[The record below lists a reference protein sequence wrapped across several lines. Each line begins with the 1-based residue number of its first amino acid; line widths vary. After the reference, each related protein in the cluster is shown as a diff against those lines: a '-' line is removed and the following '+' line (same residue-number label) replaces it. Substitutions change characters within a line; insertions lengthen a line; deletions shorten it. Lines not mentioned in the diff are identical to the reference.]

1 MPKAWGMTVPDL
13 HYLVVNRW
21 CQNGVRFT
29 TVSLLNMAA
38 PVVRRDPKN
47 HAMISVAN
55 KPTRPTT
62 IRVLIADDHPLVR
75 AGVRDIL
82 QSHDWLVVAGEAADG
97 REALAKALELSPHL
111 VVVDLDLP
119 KLNGVG
125 LMNALRTQLPETKV
139 IVLSMYQPDKVASSV
154 IEAGA
159 RGYVSKRVAST
170 DLVTALEAVAAGG
183 TYFDSAFSITVLK
196 DLTRDQRPAIS
207 PRQRQV
213 LIGVAEGLS
222 SKEIA
227 ARLNIGV
234 RTVDTHREQVAR
246 KLNIHNAADFTKYAI
261 QHGYIQVEARPL

>member
-1 MPKAWGMTVPDL
+1 MNVPDL
-13 HYLVVNRW
+13 RYLVVNRW
-21 CQNGVRFT
+21 RKSGVRFT
-29 TVSLLNMAA
+29 TVSLLTMAG
-38 PVVRRDPKN
+38 PVVRRDPKD
-47 HAMISVAN
+47 HAISSVAN
-55 KPTRPTT
+55 KPTRPATT
-62 IRVLIADDHPLVR
+62 RVLVVDDHPLVR

-82 QSHDWLVVAGEAADG
+82 QSHDWLVVVGEAADG
-97 REALAKALELSPHL
+97 RDALAKALELSPDL

-125 LMNALRTQLPETKV
+125 LMNSLRTQLPKTKV

-154 IEAGA
+154 IQAGA

-170 DLVTALEAVAAGG
+170 ELISALEAVASGG
-183 TYFDSAFSITVLK
+183 TYFDSAFSVTVLR
-196 DLTRDQRPAIS
+196 DLTRDRTKQRPTIS
-207 PRQRQV
+207 PRQREV

-246 KLNIHNAADFTKYAI
+246 KLNIRNAADFTKYAI
-261 QHGYIQVEARPL
+261 QHGYIQVEA